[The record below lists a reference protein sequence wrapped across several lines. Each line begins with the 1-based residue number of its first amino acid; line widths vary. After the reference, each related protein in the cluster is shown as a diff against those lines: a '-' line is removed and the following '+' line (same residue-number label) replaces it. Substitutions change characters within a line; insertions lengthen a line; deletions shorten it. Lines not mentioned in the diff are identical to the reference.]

1 MSTVLDI
8 PDSSNSNSPDIP
20 APKLIKKFKKKYPI
34 IFSIVVIIAFFIGV
48 GISGGITKLTDFLL
62 SK

>member
-1 MSTVLDI
+1 MSAIVNI
-8 PDSSNSNSPDIP
+8 PDSSESSSPDIP
-20 APKLIKKFKKKYPI
+20 APKLVKKFKKKYPI

-62 SK
+62 TK